1 MTGPL
6 NPDYVIP
13 ANQNEKVF
21 LLWLEGDRPGFPTP
35 PPHRCFWGF
44 EANGPEYQ
52 VTIWWQIEKEK
63 QP

>member
-35 PPHRCFWGF
+35 TPTVVS
-44 EANGPEYQ
+44 EALRPMAQN
-52 VTIWWQIEKEK
+52 TR
-63 QP
+63 